1 MRKHIIG
8 LAKICASVAA
18 LAMCAPAQA
27 QTVPNNNTIGPSVQ
41 FGGGQSNFGIDSK
54 FGISDNLSLR
64 PFIYFPSGGTDF
76 GTALTYDFHLA
87 SNDNSLKITPFIGG
101 AVDVNNTNGNGITTP
116 SLVGGA
122 DFDLTDT
129 IRLKAGVV
137 VPLNTDSGQST
148 AVTLGAGIRF

>member
-1 MRKHIIG
+1 MKKYIFG
-8 LAKICASVAA
+8 LARICASVAA

-27 QTVPNNNTIGPSVQ
+27 QTVPNNTIGPSVQ

-54 FGISDNLSLR
+54 FGVSDNLSLR

-76 GTALTYDFHLA
+76 GTALTYDFHLP
-87 SNDNSLKITPFIGG
+87 NNGNSLQITPFLGG
-101 AVDVNNTNGNGITTP
+101 AVDFNNATGSSITTA

-122 DFDLTDT
+122 DFNLTDSVQ
-129 IRLKAGVV
+129 LKAGVV

-148 AVTLGAGIRF
+148 AVTLGAGFRF

>member
-1 MRKHIIG
+1 VKKYFITLVR
-8 LAKICASVAA
+8 ICTSVAA
-18 LAMCAPAQA
+18 LGMCVPAQA
-27 QTVPNNNTIGPSVQ
+27 QTVQNNNTIGPSVQ

-54 FGISDNLSLR
+54 FGIGDNLSLR
-64 PFIYFPSGGTDF
+64 PFIYFPSSGTDF
-76 GTALTYDFHLA
+76 GTALTNDFHLA

-101 AVDVNNTNGNGITTP
+101 AVDVNNTNGNGITTA

-129 IRLKAGVV
+129 IRFKAGVV